1 MYSNVITA
9 TQDVSEHL
17 RCVAG
22 THKVELGGWGE
33 RSQGGLKAAA
43 GKCLL
48 LHYLAVGPSGRPSL
62 ELEEQSPGPDLGPE
76 RNCKMRYSWC
86 ELVGVN

>member
-22 THKVELGGWGE
+22 THKVELGGWGNGHRE
-33 RSQGGLKAAA
+33 GPR
-43 GKCLL
+43 LL
-48 LHYLAVGPSGRPSL
+48 LGNVCFCITWLLGRPSL